1 MHLVRPGLSGASSR
15 HRLPRSAP
23 LAWAVVLVIA
33 LVALFTPPFAA
44 TSRAAR
50 TVSSATGRAAHTV
63 SNVGLV
69 DPLIGTTGGSSTEY
83 GGMIP
88 STAPPFGM
96 TRWSPM
102 TRDNSVG
109 RTPYHHDDTKI
120 TGFIGTHQPAIWMG
134 DSGYVVGM
142 PGVGAVKTAT
152 AERGLAFSHADETT
166 SPALYTV
173 NMQAGA
179 GQTLRTEMTG
189 TSRVGFL
196 RMTYPHGAD
205 PNFVLQATRSGI
217 TGQVHVDPGAREIT
231 GYNPD
236 RQDKNL
242 GPFKASNFK
251 GYFVARFDTPF
262 TGHGTAT
269 GATQYEGQADRTDA
283 DLSAYVRFPTGTRT
297 VQVRIA
303 TSFISVDQAR
313 ANLTAEVPDDQTFE
327 QTVGK
332 TRAQW
337 SDKLDRVDLQG
348 STPDQ
353 SAVFYTA
360 MYHALQYPSE
370 MSEHGRYYS
379 AYDDKVHSGVSYT
392 GYSTWDTYRA
402 ENAFLTLFAP
412 ERING
417 MVTSMLQDYQQGG
430 WLPMWKNMTETNI
443 MVGTNA
449 DSMIAEDM
457 AKGFSGFD
465 RELAYEA
472 VRKDAMTPP
481 DRDTELDFHDREQGT
496 PVEARA
502 GLTTYKQNGWVAA
515 DHTSEAGS
523 RTLDYAYEDW
533 AVAQIAKKLG
543 KTDDAK
549 FFLERSNNYKKLF
562 NPATGFMQA
571 RNLDGS
577 WANGGWS
584 EGDQWVYTTDVMHD
598 IPGLID
604 LKGGKEKF
612 ASWLDSYFA
621 GGHNNHTNEPSH
633 HAAYLYDFAG
643 QPWKTQ
649 EQVRR
654 IAHDNYANS
663 ADGLSGN
670 EDCGQMSAW
679 YVLSSLGIYP
689 ANPASGQYTVGS
701 PFFDKAVLHLPAT
714 SRPLVIS
721 APGAATKPYVQSL
734 SLNGRKITKPFL
746 NHADLVH
753 GGNLKFTMNSAP
765 QAWAATSTPP
775 AADPDLAFGKPVTM
789 INGTSAFG
797 WGKPVEDAVDND
809 PSTMAQSKD
818 SAPWSLK
825 VDLGAATSVGRMV
838 VDPDWENYPKTYSL
852 KVSTDGENWT
862 TVAAEADS
870 GGTTGCADKGVTTC
884 GQTHAYS
891 FAPVNARYVL
901 LDVTDW
907 TNAKT
912 GTRPTEGWG
921 WALDELEV
929 YDR

>member
-1 MHLVRPGLSGASSR
+1 MYRARPYVPGATSR
-15 HRLPRSAP
+15 PRLPRPAP
-23 LAWAVVLVIA
+23 LAWAVLIVTA
-33 LVALFTPPFAA
+33 LVALFLPPFTAS
-44 TSRAAR
+44 SRAD
-50 TVSSATGRAAHTV
+50 GGV

-69 DPLIGTTGGSSTEY
+69 DPFIGTTGASGTEY

-102 TRDNSVG
+102 TRDNDVS
-109 RTPYHHDDTKI
+109 RTPYHLDDPKI

-142 PGVGAVKTAT
+142 PGVGAVKTA
-152 AERGLAFSHADETT
+152 AADRGLAFTHADETA
-166 SPALYTV
+166 SPELYTV

-179 GQTLRTEMTG
+179 GQTLRTEMTA

-196 RMTYPHGAD
+196 RMTYPQGAD
-205 PNFVLQATRSGI
+205 SNFVLQATRSGI
-217 TGQVHVDPGAREIT
+217 TGQVHVDPAAREIT

-236 RQDKNL
+236 RQDSDL
-242 GPFKASNFK
+242 GPFKAPNFK

-262 TGHGTAT
+262 AGYGTAT
-269 GATQYEGQADRTDA
+269 GATQYEGQADRTDSN
-283 DLSAYVRFPTGTRT
+283 LSAYVRFPSGTQT

-313 ANLTAEVPDDQTFE
+313 ANLAAEVPDDQTFQ
-327 QTVGK
+327 QTVDK

-337 SDKLDRVDLQG
+337 SDKLDRVRLKG
-348 STPDQ
+348 ATPDQ

-430 WLPMWKNMTETNI
+430 WLPMWKNLTETNI

-449 DSMIAEDM
+449 DSLIAEDM
-457 AKGFSGFD
+457 AKGFTGFD
-465 RELAYEA
+465 TKLAYQA
-472 VRKDAMTPP
+472 VYKDAMTPP

-533 AVAQIAKKLG
+533 AVAQVAKKLG
-543 KTDDAK
+543 KTADAK
-549 FFLERSNNYKKLF
+549 LFLERSNNYKNLF
-562 NPATGFMQA
+562 NTSTGFMQA

-584 EGDQWVYTTDVMHD
+584 EGDQWVYTLDVLHD
-598 IPGLID
+598 IPGLIN
-604 LKGGKEKF
+604 LKGGDAKF

-621 GGHNNHTNEPSH
+621 DGHNNHTNEPSH
-633 HAAYLYDFAG
+633 QAAYLYDYAG

-654 IAHDNYANS
+654 IADANYADTP
-663 ADGLSGN
+663 DGLSGN

-679 YVLSSLGIYP
+679 YVLSSLGVYP
-689 ANPASGQYTVGS
+689 VNPASGQYEVGS
-701 PFFDKAVLHLPAT
+701 PFFDQAVLHLPA
-714 SRPLVIS
+714 SHRPLVIS
-721 APGAATKPYVQSL
+721 APGAAAKPYVQSL
-734 SLNGRKITKPFL
+734 SLNGRKITEPTL
-746 NHADLVH
+746 SQADLVR
-753 GGNLKFTMNSAP
+753 GGQLKFTMNSAP
-765 QAWAATSTPP
+765 QAWAATTAPP
-775 AADPDLAFGKPVTM
+775 PPNPDLAYNKPATM
-789 INGTSAFG
+789 LNGTPADD
-797 WGKPVEDAVDND
+797 WGKPVDNAVDSD
-809 PSTMAQSKD
+809 PSTLAQSKD

-825 VDLGAATSVGRMV
+825 VDLGATMNVGRMV
-838 VDPDWENYPKTYSL
+838 VDPDWENYPKTYDL
-852 KVSTDGENWT
+852 KVSDDGQNWT
-862 TVAAEADS
+862 TVATEADS
-870 GGTTGCADKGVTTC
+870 GGTTDCDTHSVTTC
-884 GQTHAYS
+884 GQTHSYAFS
-891 FAPVNARYVL
+891 PVRARYVL
-901 LDVTDW
+901 LDVSSW
-907 TNAKT
+907 VSAKT
-912 GTRPTEGWG
+912 GSPASGYG
-921 WALDELEV
+921 WALRELGV
-929 YDR
+929 YAK